1 MSEIEL
7 RKTLIFR
14 IELRQAQPPGRNNFL
29 FPDPDFDDAQSP
41 DFDDAQSPDFD
52 DAQSPDFDDAQSP
65 WEENLKEKFLPQ
77 P

>member
-1 MSEIEL
+1 MVLQQNSLLPKKIL
-7 RKTLIFR
+7 
-14 IELRQAQPPGRNNFL
+14 NNFL
-29 FPDPDFDDAQSP
+29 FPDPDFDDAQSPDFDDAQSP

>member
-1 MSEIEL
+1 MDEL
-7 RKTLIFR
+7 KKL
-14 IELRQAQPPGRNNFL
+14 LNNFL
-29 FPDPDFDDAQSP
+29 FPDP

>member
-1 MSEIEL
+1 MID
-7 RKTLIFR
+7 
-14 IELRQAQPPGRNNFL
+14 GNNFL
-29 FPDPDFDDAQSP
+29 FPDP

>member
-41 DFDDAQSPDFD
+41 DFDDAQSP
-52 DAQSPDFDDAQSP
+52 